1 MTENVL
7 NNLRFAAVNALD
19 RLLGRH
25 HLVADKA
32 ESADK
37 AERADAAAAA
47 TQVVVAAG
55 KAVVA
60 GKGHQ
65 QADLSKQ

>member
-1 MTENVL
+1 M
-7 NNLRFAAVNALD
+7 NALD

-32 ESADK
+32 ECAEK

-47 TQVVVAAG
+47 TQVVVVAAG